1 MEGTCAAAEREDT
14 EGNSIR
20 VGWRFAGTPFKGR
33 LFASEWP
40 VLVWASAA
48 DSDRLQQSLRIACI
62 VYVSGDGLPVLYA
75 YRSTPLRP

>member
-48 DSDRLQQSLRIACI
+48 EALTLTGSSR
-62 VYVSGDGLPVLYA
+62 VYVLD
-75 YRSTPLRP
+75 LRACTK